1 MQSLSLWNR
10 NHKYTYLDRYLI
22 QVCVGDSRKTG
33 SSLVEAFKKI
43 FKQGRKPKKLPTDVG
58 SQIKNK
64 IFQTSLKNEN
74 VHHFVTYNESKAQV
88 AERFNRTLK
97 QLLWRMFNT
106 TSSYQYL
113 DKLDS
118 LIDRNYNQIVK
129 GLNPGVIS

>member
-1 MQSLSLWNR
+1 M
-10 NHKYTYLDRYLI
+10 
-22 QVCVGDSRKTG
+22 GDSRKTG